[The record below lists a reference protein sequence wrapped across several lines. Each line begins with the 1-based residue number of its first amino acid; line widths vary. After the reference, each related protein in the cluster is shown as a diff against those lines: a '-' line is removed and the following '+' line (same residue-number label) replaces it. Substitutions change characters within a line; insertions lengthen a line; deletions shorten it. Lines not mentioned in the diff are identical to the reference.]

1 MHGGNLVFC
10 QFVREDMP
18 LNSVFSWFMK
28 KRFHQMELFIKY
40 PHEVQN
46 DVFQKLISQGAFS
59 EWGKHYRYSEMRNFR
74 DYKSRIPLQ
83 TYEDLKPFVQRLKSG
98 EQGLLWPSEINWFAK
113 SSGTT
118 SDKSKYIPVSKE
130 ALEDCHFKGGKDL
143 LAVYNHN
150 HPENILYRGKSL
162 VLGGSSQLNE
172 FRKDSYYGD
181 LSAILINNLPI
192 WVEFKRIPD
201 RHIALMDKWEEK
213 IEVMARS
220 VKDQDVTNMAGVP
233 SWTLV
238 LLNRVLE
245 LTGKDN
251 IIDVW
256 PNLELYMHGGVNFE
270 PYRDQF
276 LKVLGTNRVNFYEN
290 YNASEGFFGIQD
302 KSDGND
308 MLLMLDYGI
317 FYEFIPAENA
327 NDEQPETIGLED
339 VELGKNYEL
348 VISTNAGLWRY
359 RLGDTICFTSVDP
372 YRIQVTG
379 RTKLFI
385 NAFGEEVIIDNA
397 EKAIGAA
404 CHHSNSSIREYTVG
418 PVYLSGNDHGAHE
431 WLIEFEE
438 QPECLD
444 SFSQKLDSELQAL
457 NSDYE
462 AKRTGNLTLGPP
474 VVRPVPQGTF
484 YEWLKSKGKLGGQN
498 KVPRL
503 ANNRTYIEEIG
514 EILAVEKV

>member
-1 MHGGNLVFC
+1 
-10 QFVREDMP
+10 MP

-40 PHEVQN
+40 PIEVQN
-46 DVFQKLISQGAFS
+46 DVFDRLMQQGRYS
-59 EWGKHYRYSEMRNFR
+59 EWGKKYGYADIGSWKDYSKRV
-74 DYKSRIPLQ
+74 PLQ

-98 EQGLLWPSEINWFAK
+98 EQGLLWPTEINWFAK

-118 SDKSKYIPVSKE
+118 SDKSKFIPVSRE

-150 HPENILYRGKSL
+150 HPTNNLYKGKSL
-162 VLGGSSQLNE
+162 VLGGSSQINE

-181 LSAILINNLPI
+181 LSAIIINNLPI

-201 RHIALMDKWEEK
+201 RQIALMDKWEEK
-213 IEVMARS
+213 IEVMANS
-220 VKDQDVTNMAGVP
+220 VKYEDVTNMAGVP

-238 LLNRVLE
+238 LLKRILE
-245 LTGKDN
+245 MRGAKY
-251 IIDVW
+251 ISEIW

-270 PYRDQF
+270 PYRSQF
-276 LKVLGTNRVNFYEN
+276 DALMGPQKVNYYEN

-302 KSDGND
+302 QISADG

-317 FYEFIPAENA
+317 FFEFIPAENA
-327 NDEQPETIGLED
+327 HEDQPKTLTLED
-339 VELGKNYEL
+339 VEVGKNYEL

-359 RLGDTICFTSVDP
+359 RLGDTVSFTSLRP
-372 YRIQVTG
+372 FRIKVTG

-385 NAFGEEVIIDNA
+385 NAFGEELMIDNA
-397 EKAIGAA
+397 EKAIANA
-404 CHHSNSSIREYTVG
+404 SSICNCMVSDYTAG
-418 PVYLSGNDHGAHE
+418 PIYMTNEHQGGHE
-431 WLIEFEE
+431 WLIEFERE
-438 QPECLD
+438 PDNLEAFTD
-444 SFSQKLDSELQAL
+444 NLDSELKRL

-462 AKRTGNLTLGPP
+462 AKRTGDLTLRRPL
-474 VVRPVPQGTF
+474 VRPLPKGTF
-484 YEWLKSKGKLGGQN
+484 YNWLRSKGKLGGQH

-503 ANNRTYIEEIG
+503 ANHRDFIDQIG
-514 EILAVEKV
+514 RNIAVEKV